1 MNVGIAGSGPAVESL
16 TAALADVDAT
26 VTETTPDELARFGLG
41 AVVAPTGA
49 DAFRTANAVT
59 DRWLAVEVGGVGGH
73 PLPNVDAGVAVFDA
87 TADTTH
93 AACFDCLRRRVAA
106 NAPETAERPRGD
118 RSAVRFA
125 GAVAG
130 RRAVRLLAGESL
142 GGTVVEVPGPE
153 RRVLPVPGCD
163 CADRHVD
170 DFQRYDPV
178 PTTHRDAEIDDAL
191 ARAEHAVDDRVGLVA
206 QVGERE
212 SFPVP
217 YYLAQLAD
225 TSGFSDASAP
235 DLTAG
240 VDADWNPAFMKAL
253 GEALERYC
261 GAVYRQR
268 GFTVAPEE
276 TRARPVSPRRF
287 VRPDAGYRP
296 PDAEEPIPWVDG
308 VELDAEALSGGEAG
322 GVETDGDEGAPTE
335 VSVPAEFVHFPPPT
349 ERHKPSITTGLGL
362 GNSGVEALL
371 SGLYEVIERDA
382 TMLAW
387 YSEFEPLALA
397 IDDPGFETL
406 VGRARAEELSV
417 TPLLVT
423 QDVDVPVVACAV
435 HRDPETSEW
444 PHFAVGSGA
453 DLDPASAARSALA
466 EALQNWTEL
475 RAMGPEQASGESGAI
490 GHYAGFPTP
499 AREFVDAE
507 ATVPA
512 ASVGPDPVPTGRA
525 ELAGVV
531 DRLTE
536 AELDAYAV
544 RLTTREV
551 AGLGFE
557 AVRAVVPEAQPLF
570 TGDPFFGD
578 RAHEVPRRLGFEPRL
593 DRAFHPYP

>member
-1 MNVGIAGSGPAVESL
+1 MKIGIAGSGPAVEAL

-26 VTETTPDELARFGLG
+26 VAGTTPDTLGEAALG

-49 DAFRTANAVT
+49 DAFETADAVAN
-59 DRWLAVEVGGVGGH
+59 RWLAVEIGGLGGH
-73 PLPNVDAGVAVFDA
+73 PLPGVDAGVSVFDA
-87 TADTTH
+87 TAGTADS
-93 AACFDCLRRRVAA
+93 ACFDCLRRRVAA
-106 NAPETAERPRGD
+106 NVPETADRAHGD

-142 GGTVVEVPGPE
+142 GGTAVEVPGPE

-163 CADRHVD
+163 CAERGDHDGTFR
-170 DFQRYDPV
+170 RYDPI
-178 PTTHRDAEIDDAL
+178 PLTHRDVGVEDAL
-191 ARAEHAVDDRVGLVA
+191 TRAERAVDDRVGPVA

-217 YYLAQLAD
+217 YYLAQLAE
-225 TSGFSDASAP
+225 TAGFSDASAP

-261 GAVYRQR
+261 GAVYRR
-268 GFTVAPEE
+268 RAFTVAPEG

-287 VRPDAGYRP
+287 VRPDTGYRP
-296 PDAEEPIPWVDG
+296 PDPEEPIPWVAG
-308 VELDAEALSGGEAG
+308 VELDADALTAAG
-322 GVETDGDEGAPTE
+322 TEDDESAPTA
-335 VSVPAEFVHFPPPT
+335 VSLPAEFVHFPPPT

-371 SGLYEVIERDA
+371 SGLYETVERDA
-382 TMLAW
+382 AMLAW
-387 YSEFEPLALA
+387 YSAFEPLALEF
-397 IDDPGFETL
+397 DDPGFETL

-435 HRDPETSEW
+435 HRDPETTDW
-444 PHFAVGSGA
+444 PCFAVGSGA
-453 DLDPASAARSALA
+453 DLDPAAAARAALA

-475 RAMGPEQASGESGAI
+475 RAMGSERAAEEQGAI
-490 GHYAGFPTP
+490 GHYADFPAP
-499 AREFVDAE
+499 ARAFVDAG

-512 ASVGPDPVPTGRA
+512 ETVGPDPVPEGRA
-525 ELAGVV
+525 ELAAVL
-531 DRLTE
+531 DRL
-536 AELDAYAV
+536 ADAGLDAYAA

-551 AGLGFE
+551 AALGFE
-557 AVRAVVPEAQPLF
+557 TVRAVVPEAQPLF
-570 TGDPFFGD
+570 TGDPFFGE
-578 RAHEVPRRLGFEPRL
+578 RATEVPRELGFEPRL
-593 DRAFHPYP
+593 DRDFHPYP

>member
-1 MNVGIAGSGPAVESL
+1 MNVGIAGTGPAVEAL

-26 VTETTPDELARFGLG
+26 VTETTPDELDQFSLG

-49 DAFRTANAVT
+49 DAFRTSSAVA
-59 DRWLAVEVGGVGGH
+59 DRWLAVEIGGLGGH
-73 PLPNVDAGVAVFDA
+73 PLSEVDAGVSLFDA

-93 AACFDCLRRRVAA
+93 AACFDCLRQRVAA
-106 NAPETAERPRGD
+106 NAPDTADRARGD
-118 RSAVRFA
+118 RSAVRYA

-142 GGTVVEVPGPE
+142 GGSVVEVPGPE

-163 CADRHVD
+163 CAEHDAG
-170 DFQRYDPV
+170 DFRRYDPV
-178 PTTHRDAEIDDAL
+178 PTTHRERGIDEAL
-191 ARAEHAVDDRVGLVA
+191 ARAEQAVDDRVGLVA

-225 TSGFSDASAP
+225 TSGFSDTSAP

-296 PDAEEPIPWVDG
+296 PDTEEPIPWVDG
-308 VELDAEALSGGEAG
+308 IKLDPEALRSDDDAD
-322 GVETDGDEGAPTE
+322 DGSPPTE
-335 VSVPAEFVHFPPPT
+335 VSVPAEFVHFPPPN

-371 SGLYEVIERDA
+371 SGIYEVIERDA

-387 YSEFEPLALA
+387 YSEFEPLALD

-435 HRDPETSEW
+435 HRDPETSDW

-475 RAMGPEQASGESGAI
+475 RAMGPEQASAESGAI
-490 GHYAGFPTP
+490 GHYADFPAP
-499 AREFVDAE
+499 ARAFVAAD

-512 ASVGPDPVPTGRA
+512 ESVGPDPVPTGVEA
-525 ELAGVV
+525 LAGVV
-531 DRLTE
+531 ERLAE
-536 AELDAYAV
+536 AGLDTYAV
-544 RLTTREV
+544 RLTTSEV
-551 AGLGFE
+551 ACLGFE

-578 RAHEVPRRLGFEPRL
+578 RANEVPRQLGFEPRL
-593 DRAFHPYP
+593 DRSFHPYP

>member
-1 MNVGIAGSGPAVESL
+1 MNVGIAGSGPAVEAV
-16 TAALADVDAT
+16 TAALVDVDAT
-26 VTETTPDELARFGLG
+26 VTETTPDALDEVTLG
-41 AVVAPTGA
+41 VVVAPTGA
-49 DAFRTANAVT
+49 DAFETANAT
-59 DRWLAVEVGGVGGH
+59 ADRWLAVEIGGLGGH
-73 PLPNVDAGVAVFDA
+73 PLPAVDAAVSVFDA
-87 TADTTH
+87 TADTAG

-106 NAPETAERPRGD
+106 NAPETADRVRGD

-163 CADRHVD
+163 CAERHAD
-170 DFQRYDPV
+170 EFSRYDPV
-178 PTTHRDAEIDDAL
+178 PATHRGVDIEDAL
-191 ARAEHAVDDRVGLVA
+191 ARAEQAVDDRTGLVA

-225 TSGFSDASAP
+225 TAGFSDASAP

-287 VRPDAGYRP
+287 VRPDSGYRP
-296 PDAEEPIPWVDG
+296 PDPDEPVPWVDG
-308 VELDAEALSGGEAG
+308 VELDPDALSAGDGEDDRA
-322 GVETDGDEGAPTE
+322 APTA

-349 ERHKPSITTGLGL
+349 ERHRPSITTGLGL
-362 GNSGVEALL
+362 GNSGVAALL

-387 YSEFEPLALA
+387 YSTFEPLALDV
-397 IDDPGFETL
+397 DDSDFETL

-435 HRDPETSEW
+435 HRDPETSDW

-453 DLDPASAARSALA
+453 DLDPAAAGRSALA

-475 RAMGPEQASGESGAI
+475 RAMGPDQASEESGAI
-490 GHYAGFPTP
+490 GHYADFPAP
-499 AREFVDAE
+499 ARDFVDAD

-512 ASVGPDPVPTGRA
+512 EGVGPDPVPEGRA

-531 DRLTE
+531 RRL
-536 AELDAYAV
+536 ADSDLDAYAV

-551 AGLGFE
+551 GALGFE
-557 AVRAVVPEAQPLF
+557 AVRALVPEAQPLF
-570 TGDPFFGD
+570 TGGAFFGD
-578 RAHEVPRRLGFEPRL
+578 RASEVPRQLGFEPRP
-593 DRAFHPYP
+593 DRPFHPYP

>member
-1 MNVGIAGSGPAVESL
+1 
-16 TAALADVDAT
+16 
-26 VTETTPDELARFGLG
+26 
-41 AVVAPTGA
+41 
-49 DAFRTANAVT
+49 
-59 DRWLAVEVGGVGGH
+59 
-73 PLPNVDAGVAVFDA
+73 
-87 TADTTH
+87 
-93 AACFDCLRRRVAA
+93 
-106 NAPETAERPRGD
+106 
-118 RSAVRFA
+118 
-125 GAVAG
+125 
-130 RRAVRLLAGESL
+130 VRLLAGESL
-142 GGTVVEVPGPE
+142 GGSVVEVPGPE

-163 CADRHVD
+163 CADDHAD
-170 DFQRYDPV
+170 DFRRYDPV
-178 PTTHRDAEIDDAL
+178 PTTHRERGIDEAL
-191 ARAEHAVDDRVGLVA
+191 ARAEQAVDDRVGLVA

-217 YYLAQLAD
+217 YYLAQLAE

-240 VDADWNPAFMKAL
+240 VDADWNPAFVKAL

-287 VRPDAGYRP
+287 VRPESGYRP
-296 PDAEEPIPWVDG
+296 PDPEEPIPWVEG
-308 VELDAEALSGGEAG
+308 IELDAEALEHEDSA
-322 GVETDGDEGAPTE
+322 TPTA
-335 VSVPAEFVHFPPPT
+335 VSVPAEFVHFPPPA

-371 SGLYEVIERDA
+371 SGIYEVIERDA

-387 YSEFEPLALA
+387 YSDFEPLALDF
-397 IDDPGFETL
+397 DDPGFETL

-435 HRDPETSEW
+435 HRDPESSDW

-453 DLDPASAARSALA
+453 ALAPAAAARSALA

-475 RAMGPEQASGESGAI
+475 RAMGPEQASDESGAI
-490 GHYAGFPTP
+490 GHYADFPAP
-499 AREFVDAE
+499 ARAFVDAD
-507 ATVPA
+507 ATVSA
-512 ASVGPDPVPTGRA
+512 ESVGPEHLPEGRA

-531 DRLTE
+531 DRLTD
-536 AELDAYAV
+536 AGLDAYAV

-557 AVRAVVPEAQPLF
+557 TVRVVVPEAQPLF

-578 RAHEVPRRLGFEPRL
+578 RAREVPRQLGFDPRL
-593 DRAFHPYP
+593 DRPFHPYP